1 MKASNSRHDINKLI
15 KFQNYM
21 SGIFVISTDKG
32 LKNEDMI
39 YSYRI
44 NVLINLIIKK
54 LKHLT
59 VHAKRQFSRK
69 HLYHDLIH
77 LDSSFIKFSS

>member
-21 SGIFVISTDKG
+21 SGIFVISTDI
-32 LKNEDMI
+32 KNEGMI

-44 NVLINLIIKK
+44 NVLII
-54 LKHLT
+54 
-59 VHAKRQFSRK
+59 
-69 HLYHDLIH
+69 
-77 LDSSFIKFSS
+77 

>member
-1 MKASNSRHDINKLI
+1 MNAWNRRHDVNTLM

-21 SGIFVISTDKG
+21 SGILVIGIDK
-32 LKNEDMI
+32 DMI
-39 YSYRI
+39 YSCGI
-44 NVLINLIIKK
+44 NLLINLIIKK

-69 HLYHDLIH
+69 HLYFDLIH

>member
-21 SGIFVISTDKG
+21 SGIFALVSI
-32 LKNEDMI
+32 NEDMI

-44 NVLINLIIKK
+44 NVLINLMIKK

-69 HLYHDLIH
+69 HLYFDLIH